1 MRTYAIIDAE
11 IEAKRFL
18 LAIKKLRIEFNDNL
32 LKVEDSLASKHT
44 ARLKRASMDLTR
56 SLSVMR
62 RP

>member
-1 MRTYAIIDAE
+1 MKVIAVIDVE

-18 LAIKKLRIEFNDNL
+18 IAIKKLRIAFNDNL
-32 LKVEDSLASKHT
+32 LKVKGSLASKHA

-56 SLSVMR
+56 SLAVMR

>member
-18 LAIKKLRIEFNDNL
+18 IAIKKLRIAFNDNL
-32 LKVEDSLASKHT
+32 LKVEDAFASKHT
-44 ARLKRASMDLTR
+44 ARLKRASMDLSR
-56 SLSVMR
+56 SLSEMR